1 MVLADTTLVYFSKNW
16 KTNFQMKRIIKKIFP
31 KSRSNEDGIFFGKIE
46 KIIGFKPVTLLFYQK
61 AFTHRSANRTDDSG
75 NPLNYER
82 LEFLGDAMLSSVI
95 AAHLYNKVPTG
106 DEGYLTKMRSKIVS
120 REHLNELGRDLN
132 LVAMVDS
139 KVPISNFGENIHG
152 NIFEALVGA
161 IFLDKGY
168 AFCEKFINKKVI
180 IPYVDIAK
188 LEGKVISYK
197 SLLIEWCQKEKRTFH
212 YEVFDDNGNDGQR
225 FFGVKLSIDD
235 KVVAKARATS
245 KKKAEEIASKR
256 AYFAFQ
262 EKINTK

>member
-1 MVLADTTLVYFSKNW
+1 MRLL
-16 KTNFQMKRIIKKIFP
+16 KKIFF
-31 KSRSNEDGIFFGKIE
+31 KNSRPTEGGNFFVAVENIV
-46 KIIGFKPVTLLFYQK
+46 GFKPINILFYKK
-61 AFTHRSANRTDDSG
+61 AFTHRSSNKTDDHG

-82 LEFLGDAMLSSVI
+82 LEFLGDSMLSSVI
-95 AAHLYNKVPTG
+95 AAHLYKEAPLG

-132 LVAMVDS
+132 LIDLVES
-139 KVPISNFGENIHG
+139 KVPQAHFGENIHG

-168 AFCEKFINKKVI
+168 SGCEAFIRKKVI

-197 SLLIEWCQKEKRTFH
+197 SLVIEWCQKEKKQFFFDI
-212 YEVFDDNGNDGQR
+212 FDDNGNDGQR
-225 FFGVKLSIDD
+225 YFGVKLSIDE
-235 KVVAKARATS
+235 KVVAKSRATS
-245 KKKAEEIASKR
+245 KKKAEEIAAKR

-262 EKINTK
+262 EKINKK